1 MLKALLLFTLLCTS
15 GRAQHEILR
24 SKTGEFEIH
33 DNGYIYPEAT
43 MTDLAFI
50 VDSLDLKFKQ

>member
-1 MLKALLLFTLLCTS
+1 MRLLPLLLFTLLCTS
-15 GRAQHEILR
+15 GRAQ
-24 SKTGEFEIH
+24 TGEFEIH

-50 VDSLDLKFKQ
+50 VDSLDLKFKY